1 MSTFITFTILGLVLG
16 AVYAIA
22 ASGLV
27 LTYNT
32 SGIFNFAHGAQAMIG
47 AFLYWQLTVAWGW
60 PALIAVV
67 VIIGVVG
74 PAMGALLY
82 LTIMRGLRGTEE
94 VTRIVVTV
102 SVLLGMVALAQWIW
116 DPTEAR
122 LIEPFFG
129 ADAVLRFGG
138 SQLRVHELICILTAV
153 GLAIGLRL
161 LMYRTRTG
169 ICMRGVVDD
178 PDLLGLNGHNPDRL
192 AMFSWALGS
201 LLAVT
206 AGVLITPVGGGALE
220 ANALTLLVIDA
231 FAAAMFGR
239 LRSIPRTFVGALVLG
254 LSITYLVGYA
264 PKSFDFVSNLRVAL
278 PMIILFVVLL
288 VLPQDR
294 LRGAAVRT
302 RERYRAPSVR
312 QAAIWGVV
320 LVVAVALYGAIL
332 SGSAVLT
339 LTVGLAFAVVA
350 LSLTLLTGYAGEL
363 NLAPLSLG
371 AISAI
376 VTYHVGTSGVGLAAR
391 STWWGL
397 ALGALAAGIVG
408 VLVAIPAARLRGL
421 YLALA
426 TVAFGGIVSTLVLR
440 ETTERTIFGWTFTL
454 FPNGNIIVP
463 PLKIGPLD
471 LGDSTTFMLT
481 TAGIFA
487 VLAVGVV
494 ALRNSGYGRRLAA
507 MKDSPVATAMLGQ
520 SIVRLKLGVFFISS
534 VIAGIGGVLMSTA
547 LGSVASE
554 SYSIIVSLSL
564 VMLTV
569 VMGVGYVSGAL
580 FGGLMAGAGFV
591 VLVGTFNDLAAD
603 NPMLSGPYAFVAHLF
618 TVMPAIIGLSVGKNP
633 SGAMHDIFAS
643 YRALGHN
650 RSVIYPAGAV
660 VAALYALTHLG
671 VIGVWTFSIV
681 TLAIVFA
688 LPAIGHALS
697 RRSAP
702 DAASRP
708 VPPELEGIDT
718 PYSAGLRDRLDAEL
732 GIADAVRGSV
742 TGQPAQVLE
751 GAR

>member
-32 SGIFNFAHGAQAMIG
+32 SGIFNFAHGAQAMMG
-47 AFLYWQLTVAWGW
+47 AFLYWQMTVGWGL
-60 PALIAVV
+60 PALVAVV
-67 VIIGVVG
+67 VIIGVIG
-74 PAMGALLY
+74 PLMGGALY
-82 LTIMRGLRGTEE
+82 AVIMRGLRDTAE

-102 SVLLGMVALAQWIW
+102 SVMLGLVALAQWIW

-122 LIEPFFG
+122 VIEPFFG
-129 ADAVLRFGG
+129 ADAIIRFGG
-138 SQLRVHELICILTAV
+138 SQLRIHELICILTAV
-153 GLAIGLRL
+153 ALAIGLRL
-161 LMYRTRTG
+161 LLFRTRSG
-169 ICMRGVVDD
+169 VCMRGVVDD
-178 PDLLGLNGHNPDRL
+178 PDLLRLNGHNPDRM
-192 AMFSWALGS
+192 AMLSWALGS
-201 LLAVT
+201 VLAVT
-206 AGVLITPVGGGALE
+206 AGVLVTPVGGGALE

-264 PKSFDFVSNLRVAL
+264 PKGFDIVGNLRVAL

-312 QAAIWGVV
+312 SAAVWGVV
-320 LVVAVALYGAIL
+320 LVVAVALFGNIL
-332 SGSAVLT
+332 SSSGILT
-339 LTVGLAFAVVA
+339 LTVGLAFAIVA

-363 NLAPLSLG
+363 NLAPVSFG
-371 AISAI
+371 AIATI

-397 ALGALAAGIVG
+397 ALGALAAGVVG
-408 VLVAIPAARLRGL
+408 VLVALPAARLRGL

-426 TVAFGGIVSTLVLR
+426 TVAFGGIVSTLLLR
-440 ETTERTIFGWTFTL
+440 ETTERTVFGWSFTI
-454 FPNGNIIVP
+454 FPNGSIIVP
-463 PLKIGPLD
+463 PLRVGPLD
-471 LGDSTTFMLT
+471 LGNPTAFMLT
-481 TAGIFA
+481 TAALFA
-487 VLAVGVV
+487 VLAVAVV
-494 ALRNSGYGRRLAA
+494 ALRNSGFGRRLVA

-520 SIVRLKLGVFFISS
+520 SIVRLKLVVFFLSA
-534 VIAGIGGVLMSTA
+534 VIAGLGGILVSTA
-547 LGSVASE
+547 LGSVASD
-554 SYSIIVSLSL
+554 SYSIMVSLTL

-569 VMGVGYVSGAL
+569 VMGIGYVSGAL

-603 NPMLSGPYAFVAHLF
+603 NPSLAGPYSFVAHLF
-618 TVMPAIIGLSVGKNP
+618 VVMPAIIGISVGKNP

-643 YRALGHN
+643 YRAMGRN
-650 RSVIYPAGAV
+650 PVVIYPAAGL
-660 VAALYALTHLG
+660 VALLYVLTHLG
-671 VIGVWTFSIV
+671 VIGTWTFAIV
-681 TLAIVFA
+681 TLVLVFA
-688 LPAIGHALS
+688 LPAIAHVVQ
-697 RRSAP
+697 RRNAP
-702 DAASRP
+702 EGDDARP
-708 VPPELEGIDT
+708 TPPELEGIDT
-718 PYSAGLRDRLDAEL
+718 PYTRQLRDRIGAQL
-732 GIADAVRGSV
+732 GLPETSHVMTPSAAR
-742 TGQPAQVLE
+742 E